1 MTNTF
6 KLNFNRLLPFIIFA
20 GLVVVPFWGYATD
33 SSFYVAF
40 FARVMIYAI
49 AAVALNLALGY
60 GGLISLGHALFMGLG
75 AYSVAI
81 PAFYGIDNGWLQLL
95 ICITSCAVI
104 GYITGAISLRTTGI
118 GFIMITLAFAQM
130 GYFLFVSLKV
140 YGGDDGTSI
149 ANTSQ
154 MLGLDLGDIYTVYVV
169 AFLVLILSVWWMARL
184 RASPFG
190 MVIRGA
196 RQNARRVN
204 AIGFPARRYLI
215 GAYVLSAVLCGIA
228 GFLLANLNAF
238 ASPSLMS
245 WIISGDLVVMLV
257 LGGMGSVLGPLYGA
271 FAFLGLEEILKMITT
286 HWLALFG
293 LAIVFIGLMGK
304 KGIVGFMDDL
314 TSWCRPGAKKDVTAG
329 ATEKEAS

>member
-1 MTNTF
+1 
-6 KLNFNRLLPFIIFA
+6 
-20 GLVVVPFWGYATD
+20 
-33 SSFYVAF
+33 
-40 FARVMIYAI
+40 
-49 AAVALNLALGY
+49 
-60 GGLISLGHALFMGLG
+60 
-75 AYSVAI
+75 
-81 PAFYGIDNGWLQLL
+81 
-95 ICITSCAVI
+95 
-104 GYITGAISLRTTGI
+104 
-118 GFIMITLAFAQM
+118 
-130 GYFLFVSLKV
+130 VSLKV